1 MQVSAGGNNELI
13 NGEARSGS
21 GLLSTVHPRNKRIT
35 LDGKFIYIYIKRK
48 GILRFLEA
56 RKIDFSR
63 VRLTW
68 RVILVNY
75 NIGEG
80 RSVLFLCGGWS
91 SSRGTTVN
99 SI

>member
-1 MQVSAGGNNELI
+1 MERRGQGAASFRRCIRAI
-13 NGEARSGS
+13 KGS
-21 GLLSTVHPRNKRIT
+21 RWMENLY
-35 LDGKFIYIYIKRK
+35 IYIYIKRK